1 MGLLD
6 NLNDAATKKET
17 LDNLPINPT
26 QITIDKILSPTEAIV
41 SNNKVI
47 LAGTNNYLGL
57 TFPLSVFLGHDAL
70 AVEGTGTTGSRMANG
85 TYRGHL
91 CLETEIAQLF
101 NMNHAMV
108 FSTGYSANLG
118 TLVALL
124 VRMMW
129 HL

>member
-6 NLNDAATKKET
+6 NLNDAAIKKET

-57 TFPLSVFLGHDAL
+57 TFSPECISAGHEAL
-70 AVEGTGTTGSRMANG
+70 EAEGTGTTGSRMANG
-85 TYRGHL
+85 TYSGHL
-91 CLETEIAQLF
+91 GLETEIC
-101 NMNHAMV
+101 
-108 FSTGYSANLG
+108 
-118 TLVALL
+118 LL
-124 VRMMW
+124 
-129 HL
+129 